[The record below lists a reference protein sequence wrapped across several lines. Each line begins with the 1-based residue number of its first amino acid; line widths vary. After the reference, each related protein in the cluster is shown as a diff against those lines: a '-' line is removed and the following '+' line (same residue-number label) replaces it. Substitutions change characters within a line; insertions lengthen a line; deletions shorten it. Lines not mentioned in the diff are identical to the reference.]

1 MKSNRKYHCPSHI
14 VKIKL
19 FGGTYC
25 LLHLYI
31 NVHTYSKS
39 HKKGWKTQRYS
50 SSRNL
55 PNLWSWPW
63 KESRYKSPSHRWP
76 QPSPEEELPF
86 IIMVTLLWDCSSN
99 CHSLSVC
106 YLPGSVLNS
115 LHSSAPLTFT
125 VTPGSGCYYT
135 PLYGWENQGSER
147 WRIDHIVRLHSTQ
160 FREIYTLN
168 SNGWEYVF
176 FYILTTQWIIK
187 PFYLCQPD
195 MWTIVSHW
203 SFNLHFSCERDWV
216 LSSKVFKKS
225 LKKLYKNK

>member
-147 WRIDHIVRLHSTQ
+147 WRID
-160 FREIYTLN
+160 
-168 SNGWEYVF
+168 
-176 FYILTTQWIIK
+176 
-187 PFYLCQPD
+187 QP
-195 MWTIVSHW
+195 VYSGE
-203 SFNLHFSCERDWV
+203 SP
-216 LSSKVFKKS
+216 LSSLPVPLSQS
-225 LKKLYKNK
+225 LTHSVLACPPQFIHVASGPFLGWMLQGAFCSPSFMSPHFIGVSYWGGE